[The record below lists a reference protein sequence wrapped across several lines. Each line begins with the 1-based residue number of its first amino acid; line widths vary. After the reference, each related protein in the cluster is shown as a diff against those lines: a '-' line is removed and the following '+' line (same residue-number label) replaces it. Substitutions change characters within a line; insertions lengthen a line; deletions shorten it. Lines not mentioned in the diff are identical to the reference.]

1 MRDSARSD
9 SMESESNQASC
20 DMQPASRR
28 RANDSARPHQIS
40 MNKKR
45 PEPSFFGWKM
55 EVRREGRG
63 GLIKSKKERERERE
77 IDGNGVFLQVT
88 TSASTDLF

>member
-1 MRDSARSD
+1 
-9 SMESESNQASC
+9 MEDGGEE
-20 DMQPASRR
+20 RG
-28 RANDSARPHQIS
+28 
-40 MNKKR
+40 K
-45 PEPSFFGWKM
+45 G
-55 EVRREGRG
+55 G